1 MPASLLDRLP
11 ERFATTPAGA
21 PTPAPAPTPPTQD
34 QLLDRFLAYAADSG
48 LELYPAQEEAMLEL
62 YSGKN
67 VILNTPTGSGKSL
80 VAASLH
86 FLALGSG
93 RRSVYT
99 CPIKA
104 LVNEKFLALCREF
117 GPEQVG
123 MVTGDASVN
132 RDAPILCC
140 TAEILANI
148 ALREG
153 DQARVDDV
161 IMDEFHY
168 YSDRDRGM
176 AWQIPLLTMPQTR
189 FLLMSATLGETE
201 FFEKELTQLTGRET
215 ATIRSSQRPVPLD
228 YRYSEDPLH
237 EAIAKL
243 IREGRAPI
251 YVVNFSQAAAAEVA
265 QDLLSTDFCTKEEK
279 KAISDALQGERF
291 SSPYGKDIQ
300 RLLRHGLGLH
310 HAGLL
315 PRYRIL
321 VERLAQKGLLKLIC
335 GTDTLGVGVNVPI
348 RTVLFTQLCKYDG
361 QKTGLLTVRDFQQ
374 IAGRAGRKG
383 FDDLGTVVAQAP
395 EHVIENL
402 RNEQKAAGDPKKLKK
417 LVKRKPPEKGYVAW
431 DKGTFERLH
440 NGQPEPLVSRFD
452 VTHSMLLNVLG
463 RPTRGD
469 AGGARANAHA
479 MRDLIR
485 RSHEAP
491 GTKRR
496 LRKKAFVL
504 LRSLVERGI
513 IELDP
518 LRVNVD
524 LQQDFSLNHALSLYL
539 LDTLKL
545 LDSQGPEGADY
556 DLDVLTLAE
565 SILENPEMVLR
576 KQLDKLKGEKIGELK
591 AQGMEYDE
599 RMEELEKLEYPK
611 PRREFIYD
619 TFNQFAASHPWVG
632 QENIRPKSVAREMFE
647 TFASFQEYIRDYGL
661 QRSEG
666 QLLRYLSD
674 VYKTLVQNVP
684 ESFKD
689 AARDDG
695 IRVIEEY
702 FATMIRGVDSSLLD
716 EWEKLRNPGWMPA
729 PGDAATPA
737 DAGPVDITRNTKA
750 FTVQVRNECFRLV
763 RALATGDWD
772 AALELI
778 EPEGDGESAQG
789 VRWSADELSKRIE
802 ALRSQHG
809 PIRTDGRARDPKHL
823 YLKREADRWSAEQV
837 LLTGGRTVAPL
848 QARTGASL
856 DGAGEGD
863 GDAGDDGAHG
873 DVSLKITIDLAQARE
888 AGRPRLRLESIGPV
902 GT

>member
-1 MPASLLDRLP
+1 MSASP
-11 ERFATTPAGA
+11 SA
-21 PTPAPAPTPPTQD
+21 PSSD
-34 QLLDRFLAYAADSG
+34 ILLDRFLTNTSEKG
-48 LELYPAQEEAMLEL
+48 LTLYPAQEEAMLEL
-62 YSGKN
+62 YAGKN

-86 FLALGSG
+86 FLALGQG
-93 RRSVYT
+93 CRSVYT

-148 ALREG
+148 ALRDG
-153 DQARVDDV
+153 ARAAVDDV

-189 FLLMSATLGETE
+189 FLLMSATLGETD
-201 FFEKELTQLTGRET
+201 FFEKELTRVNGRET
-215 ATIRSSQRPVPLD
+215 VTVRSSDRPVPLD
-228 YRYSEDPLH
+228 FRYSEDPLH
-237 EAIAKL
+237 EAISKL
-243 IREGRAPI
+243 IRENRAPI
-251 YVVNFSQAAAAEVA
+251 YVVNFSQASAAEVA

-279 KAISDALQGERF
+279 KAITEALGGERF

-300 RLLRHGLGLH
+300 RLLKHGVGLH

-348 RTVLFTQLCKYDG
+348 RTVLFTKLCKYDG
-361 QKTGLLTVRDFQQ
+361 EKTAVLSVRDFQQ

-431 DKGTFERLH
+431 DKNTYERLYK
-440 NGQPEPLVSRFD
+440 GQPEPLLSRFD
-452 VTHSMLLNVLG
+452 VTHGMLLNVLG
-463 RPTRGD
+463 RD
-469 AGGARANAHA
+469 ASTEKLGPRANADA
-479 MRDLIR
+479 LRKLIR
-485 RSHEAP
+485 DSHEAD

-496 LRKKAFVL
+496 LGKKAFVL
-504 LRSLVERGI
+504 LRSLVERKI

-524 LQQDFSLNHALSLYL
+524 LQEDFSLNHALSLYL

-545 LDSQGPEGADY
+545 LDPQDPDY
-556 DLDVLTLAE
+556 TLDVLTLVE

-576 KQLDKLKGEKIGELK
+576 KQLDKIKGDKIGELK
-591 AQGMEYDE
+591 AQGMDFDQ

-611 PRREFIYD
+611 PKREFIYE
-619 TFNQFAASHPWVG
+619 TFNAFAALHPWVG

-647 TFASFQEYIRDYGL
+647 TFASFSEYIRDYGL

-684 ESFKD
+684 EVAKD
-689 AARDDG
+689 AAPPSSGDG
-695 IRVIEEY
+695 VRAIEEY

-716 EWEKLRNPGWMPA
+716 EWERLRRPGW
-729 PGDAATPA
+729 TPA
-737 DAGPVDITRNTKA
+737 DPDVTAPQETGPLDITRDVRA
-750 FTVQVRNECFRLV
+750 FTVSVRNECFRLV
-763 RALATGDWD
+763 RALASGDWE

-778 EPEGDGESAQG
+778 EPEGDGENGQG
-789 VRWSADELSKRIE
+789 VKWSADELSRRME
-802 ALRSQHG
+802 AHRAEHG
-809 PIRTDGRARDPKHL
+809 RIRTDGKARDPK
-823 YLKREADRWSAEQV
+823 YLTIVKESDRWRAEQV
-837 LLTGGRTVAPL
+837 IVDSELNGDWSIKTSIELE
-848 QARTGASL
+848 QARAL
-856 DGAGEGD
+856 
-863 GDAGDDGAHG
+863 
-873 DVSLKITIDLAQARE
+873 
-888 AGRPRLRLESIGPV
+888 GRPRLRLESLGPL
-902 GT
+902 G